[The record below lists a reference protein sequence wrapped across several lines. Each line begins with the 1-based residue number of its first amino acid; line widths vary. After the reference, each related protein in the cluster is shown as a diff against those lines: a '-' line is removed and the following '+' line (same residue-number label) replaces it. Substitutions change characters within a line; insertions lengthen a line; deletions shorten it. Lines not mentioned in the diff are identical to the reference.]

1 MTSRTD
7 HVIDCRSDTVTQPC
21 DDMKAEMMKATF
33 GFDGYNESQDTTGKC
48 FKLSIPAQ
56 VDVSFEHFFVE
67 LEEYMAQLLDKEAAL
82 FVPTATMGN
91 LISSKIIICP

>member
-48 FKLSIPAQ
+48 FKLSIPA
-56 VDVSFEHFFVE
+56 
-67 LEEYMAQLLDKEAAL
+67 
-82 FVPTATMGN
+82 
-91 LISSKIIICP
+91 